1 MGGVFNYTRSSA
13 SPSAMAN
20 QRRADLI
27 NVSAHIDRELERA
40 FDAWARTRG
49 GKAAALRGLIRDAV
63 GAPVPNRAPVDSGI
77 ADLHVRLSEE
87 ERDAIRLASAQKG
100 MAPSTW
106 VRSLVRAHVLRRP
119 QWGEAERQGF
129 AAVLTALA
137 RIGSNVNQ
145 IARAMNVAVLKG
157 EYSAGQ
163 GSEAREASSE
173 VKRAIAQLAGMV
185 GRDLDYWGVDTKA
198 EVSVPGTGTT
208 RNRGTR
214 APVRAQQPRR

>member
-1 MGGVFNYTRSSA
+1 
-13 SPSAMAN
+13 MAN
-20 QRRADLI
+20 QRRPNLI
-27 NVSAHIDRELERA
+27 NVSTHIDRETERA

-49 GKAAALRGLIRDAV
+49 GKAAALRSLIRDAV
-63 GAPVPNRAPVDSGI
+63 GAPVPDRPAVEAGVS
-77 ADLHVRLSEE
+77 DLHVRLSEP
-87 ERDAIRLASAQKG
+87 EREALRQTAAKKG

-119 QWGEAERQGF
+119 QWGEFERQGF

-157 EYSAGQ
+157 EYAVGQ
-163 GSEAREASSE
+163 GSEAREAAAD

-185 GRDLDYWGVDTKA
+185 GRDLDYWGADTKA
-198 EVSVPGTGTT
+198 ELSAPS
-208 RNRGTR
+208 RRPSLKRGTC
-214 APVRAQQPRR
+214 APVESTLINCRGYVSD

>member
-1 MGGVFNYTRSSA
+1 
-13 SPSAMAN
+13 MAN
-20 QRRADLI
+20 QRRPDLI
-27 NVSAHIDRELERA
+27 NVSTHIDRETERA

-49 GKAAALRGLIRDAV
+49 GKAAALRSLIRDAV
-63 GAPVPNRAPVDSGI
+63 GAPVPDRPAVDAGVS
-77 ADLHVRLSEE
+77 DLHVRLSEP
-87 ERDAIRLASAQKG
+87 EREALRQAAAQKG

-119 QWGEAERQGF
+119 QWGEFERQGF

-163 GSEAREASSE
+163 ESEAREAAGE

-185 GRDLDYWGVDTKA
+185 GRDLDYWGADTKA
-198 EVSVPGTGTT
+198 ELPAARRRSPK
-208 RNRGTR
+208 RGMR
-214 APVRAQQPRR
+214 APVKVAYD

>member
-1 MGGVFNYTRSSA
+1 
-13 SPSAMAN
+13 MAN
-20 QRRADLI
+20 QRRPDLI
-27 NVSAHIDRELERA
+27 NVSTHIDRETERA

-49 GKAAALRGLIRDAV
+49 GKAAALRSLIRDAV
-63 GAPVPNRAPVDSGI
+63 GAPVPDRPTVDACVS
-77 ADLHVRLSEE
+77 DLHVRLSEP
-87 ERDAIRLASAQKG
+87 EREALRQAAAQKG

-119 QWGEAERQGF
+119 QWGEFERQGF
-129 AAVLTALA
+129 AAVLTAVA

-157 EYSAGQ
+157 EYAAGQ
-163 GSEAREASSE
+163 GSEAREAAAD

-185 GRDLDYWGVDTKA
+185 GRDLDYWGADTRA
-198 EVSVPGTGTT
+198 ELPAPRPRQS

-214 APVRAQQPRR
+214 APVSKTDGVTVGSPDR

>member
-1 MGGVFNYTRSSA
+1 
-13 SPSAMAN
+13 MAN

-27 NVSAHIDRELERA
+27 NVSAHIDRDLERA

-63 GAPVPNRAPVDSGI
+63 GAPVPDRARDPGI
-77 ADLHVRLSEE
+77 VDLHVRLSEE
-87 ERDAIRLASAQKG
+87 ERDAIRLASVQKG

-198 EVSVPGTGTT
+198 EVSVPGIGTT

>member
-1 MGGVFNYTRSSA
+1 
-13 SPSAMAN
+13 MAN
-20 QRRADLI
+20 QRRPDLI
-27 NVSAHIDRELERA
+27 NVSTHIDRETERA

-49 GKAAALRGLIRDAV
+49 GKAAALRSLIRDAV
-63 GAPVPNRAPVDSGI
+63 GAPVPDRPAVDAGVS
-77 ADLHVRLSEE
+77 DLHVRLSEP
-87 ERDAIRLASAQKG
+87 EREALRQAAAQKG

-119 QWGEAERQGF
+119 QWGEFERHGF

-163 GSEAREASSE
+163 GSAAREAAAE

-185 GRDLDYWGVDTKA
+185 GRDLDYWGADTKA
-198 EVSVPGTGTT
+198 ELPAPSRRVSPK
-208 RNRGTR
+208 RGTR
-214 APVRAQQPRR
+214 APVKIGNSVPIDSRGA

>member
-1 MGGVFNYTRSSA
+1 
-13 SPSAMAN
+13 MAN
-20 QRRADLI
+20 QRRPDLI
-27 NVSAHIDRELERA
+27 NVSTHIDRETERA

-49 GKAAALRGLIRDAV
+49 GKAAALRSLIRDAV
-63 GAPVPNRAPVDSGI
+63 GAPVPDRPAVDAGVS
-77 ADLHVRLSEE
+77 DLHVRLSEL
-87 ERDAIRLASAQKG
+87 EREALRQAAAQKG

-119 QWGEAERQGF
+119 QWGEFEKRGF

-157 EYSAGQ
+157 EYAARQ
-163 GSEAREASSE
+163 GSEVREAAGE

-185 GRDLDYWGVDTKA
+185 GRDLDYWGADTNA
-198 EVSVPGTGTT
+198 ELPAAPRRSPK
-208 RNRGTR
+208 RGTCAPARNAQGVPR
-214 APVRAQQPRR
+214 A

>member
-1 MGGVFNYTRSSA
+1 
-13 SPSAMAN
+13 MAN
-20 QRRADLI
+20 QRRPDLI
-27 NVSAHIDRELERA
+27 NVSTHIDRETERA

-49 GKAAALRGLIRDAV
+49 GKAAALRSLIRDAV
-63 GAPVPNRAPVDSGI
+63 GAPVPDRPAVDAGVS
-77 ADLHVRLSEE
+77 DLHVRLSEL
-87 ERDAIRLASAQKG
+87 EREALRQAAAQKG

-119 QWGEAERQGF
+119 QWGEFEKRGF

-157 EYSAGQ
+157 EYAARQ
-163 GSEAREASSE
+163 GSEVREAAGE

-185 GRDLDYWGVDTKA
+185 GRDLDYWGADTKA
-198 EVSVPGTGTT
+198 ELPAAPRRSPK
-208 RNRGTR
+208 RGTCAPARNAQGVPR
-214 APVRAQQPRR
+214 A

>member
-1 MGGVFNYTRSSA
+1 
-13 SPSAMAN
+13 MAN
-20 QRRADLI
+20 QRRPDLI
-27 NVSAHIDRELERA
+27 NVSTHIDRETERA

-49 GKAAALRGLIRDAV
+49 GKAAALRSLIRDAV
-63 GAPVPNRAPVDSGI
+63 GAPVPDRPHVDAGVS
-77 ADLHVRLSEE
+77 DLHVRLSEP
-87 ERDAIRLASAQKG
+87 EREALRQAAAQKG

-119 QWGEAERQGF
+119 QWGEFERQGF

-157 EYSAGQ
+157 EYAAGQ
-163 GSEAREASSE
+163 GNEARDAAAE

-185 GRDLDYWGVDTKA
+185 GRDLDYWGADTKA
-198 EVSVPGTGTT
+198 ELPVAPRRTLK
-208 RNRGTR
+208 RGTR
-214 APVRAQQPRR
+214 APVRNNRCPPPS

>member
-1 MGGVFNYTRSSA
+1 
-13 SPSAMAN
+13 MAN
-20 QRRADLI
+20 QRRPDLI
-27 NVSAHIDRELERA
+27 NVSTHIDRETERA

-49 GKAAALRGLIRDAV
+49 GKAAALRSLIRDAV
-63 GAPVPNRAPVDSGI
+63 GAPVPDQPAVDAGVI
-77 ADLHVRLSEE
+77 DLHVRLSEP
-87 ERDAIRLASAQKG
+87 EREALRQAAAQKG

-119 QWGEAERQGF
+119 QWGEFERQGF

-157 EYSAGQ
+157 EYAAGQ
-163 GSEAREASSE
+163 GSEAREAAGE

-185 GRDLDYWGVDTKA
+185 GRDLDYWGADTRA
-198 EVSVPGTGTT
+198 ELPAPRPRQS

-214 APVRAQQPRR
+214 APVSKTDGVTVGSPDR